1 MMRNKNIRYLLSG
14 ISLLFLIYCIF
25 VFFTSDQ
32 LSDRI
37 MWLLIGLG
45 VMAITWYFQEAYF
58 PKAEKAYRPKWLE
71 RVYAGG
77 FLIAAIGTIMMFVRI
92 PFARFVIFAGIF
104 VALSYFVISLYFNVF
119 PPEKPNNPN
128 ILDDGI

>member
-1 MMRNKNIRYLLSG
+1 
-14 ISLLFLIYCIF
+14 
-25 VFFTSDQ
+25 
-32 LSDRI
+32 

-58 PKAEKAYRPKWLE
+58 PKEKKAYRPKWLE

-77 FLIAAIGTIMMFVRI
+77 FLISAIGTLMMIANF
-92 PFARFVIFAGIF
+92 PYAPMVIFAGIF
-104 VALSYFVISLYFNVF
+104 VALSYFAISLYFNVF
-119 PPEKPNNPN
+119 PPEKPNDPN